1 MIGVIGGSG
10 LYQME
15 GLRVVEER
23 NVATPF
29 GAPSDPLVIGDV
41 DGIEVAFL
49 ARHGRGHR
57 QMPSELN
64 YLANIYALKVLGA
77 HTILSASAVGSMKE
91 AYEPTHIVFPHQFID
106 RTRHR
111 PDTFFG
117 NGIVGHVAFADP
129 ICAGASMMMASAA
142 RECGAF
148 AHEGGVY
155 VCIEGPQFSTRAES
169 ALYRSWGV
177 DVIGMTNLQEAKLA
191 REAEICYVTM
201 ALVTDYDCW
210 HESGDVS
217 VEQIL
222 EYLRANAAMAQR
234 IIRTTIPRVAA
245 RTRDC
250 ACANAL
256 RYAIITD
263 PAAVP
268 AEVKR
273 DLAPI
278 IGRYIR

>member
-10 LYQME
+10 LYQMD
-15 GLRVVEER
+15 GLRVAEER
-23 NVATPF
+23 NVSTPF
-29 GAPSDPLVIGDV
+29 GQPSDPLVIGDV

-64 YLANIYALKVLGA
+64 YRANIYALKAAGV

-117 NGIVGHVAFADP
+117 NGIVAHVAFADP

-148 AHEGGVY
+148 VHEGGVY

-234 IIRTTIPRVAA
+234 IIRTTIPRVAV
-245 RTRDC
+245 RERDC
-250 ACANAL
+250 ACTNAL
-256 RYAIITD
+256 QYAIITD
-263 PAAVP
+263 PTAIP

>member
-10 LYQME
+10 LYQMD
-15 GLRVVEER
+15 GLRVAEER
-23 NVATPF
+23 NVSTPF
-29 GAPSDPLVIGDV
+29 GQPSDPLVIGDV

-64 YLANIYALKVLGA
+64 YRANIYALKAAGV

-117 NGIVGHVAFADP
+117 NGIVAHVAFADP

-148 AHEGGVY
+148 VHEGGVY

-245 RTRDC
+245 RKRDC
-250 ACANAL
+250 ACTNAL
-256 RYAIITD
+256 QYAIITD
-263 PAAVP
+263 PAAIP

>member
-15 GLRVVEER
+15 GLRMVEER

-41 DGIEVAFL
+41 DGVEVAFL

-64 YLANIYALKVLGA
+64 YRANIYALKVLGA

-142 RECGAF
+142 RQCGAF

-256 RYAIITD
+256 QYAIITD